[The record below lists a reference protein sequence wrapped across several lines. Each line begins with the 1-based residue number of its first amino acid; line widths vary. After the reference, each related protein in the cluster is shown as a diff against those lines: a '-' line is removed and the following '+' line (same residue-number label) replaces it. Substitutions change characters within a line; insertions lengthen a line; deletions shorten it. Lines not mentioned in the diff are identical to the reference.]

1 MSVERSSNNILID
14 GETSS
19 SYWPLETDQMNANK
33 KPVATRRLTMIRISM
48 TLNELELSPNV
59 ELDIMLD
66 GDLPQSKT

>member
-1 MSVERSSNNILID
+1 
-14 GETSS
+14 
-19 SYWPLETDQMNANK
+19 
-33 KPVATRRLTMIRISM
+33 MIRISM